1 MYQLYI
7 NILNILTMIYIMK
20 DLNVYLMK
28 IQDTFIILNINNLL
42 VLCNLILK
50 TLKTSL
56 QK

>member
-28 IQDTFIILNINNLL
+28 IQDTFIILNINNLW